1 MAFSQF
7 SSIAAVQAAY
17 DIRHALTHELLGATA
32 AAPAPQFA
40 VDLHWR

>member
-17 DIRHALTHELLGATA
+17 DIRHVLLGATA